1 MAVADPVRRSN
12 CPPPVAGGLAPGVGS
27 GTPQP
32 RGNTR
37 NLEEA
42 RLAAQTRLDQAK
54 PWSFRRCPVAPTTQ
68 AGGRLFPGPSLRR
81 ANVEQASRLYIV
93 SAHHAVARHW
103 RERSDFQ
110 PRQWS
115 ALAASAVQGTRQAC
129 NGMGKAADVR
139 GRKSARCGVR
149 IPGVA

>member
-1 MAVADPVRRSN
+1 MAVGDPVRRSN

-32 RGNTR
+32 RGNTC

-81 ANVEQASRLYIV
+81 ANVEQAFRVLIFTPHS
-93 SAHHAVARHW
+93 
-103 RERSDFQ
+103 
-110 PRQWS
+110 P
-115 ALAASAVQGTRQAC
+115 
-129 NGMGKAADVR
+129 VR
-139 GRKSARCGVR
+139 RAW
-149 IPGVA
+149 A